1 MNALVGK
8 AVSKPDFV
16 PVTSELIRV
25 SKVPRRVMR
34 PEDMEWLADELTAR
48 LRKPRGTMRL
58 KPVQAWALYELGTV
72 GGLFGGITVGGGKTL
87 CSLLAPVV
95 MKAERALLIVPAGL
109 VEKTKRDKEVLEQHW
124 QLPLFI
130 RIMSYEWLGREQAGE
145 DKETGRKGALEE
157 WAPDLIVMDECHR
170 AKNNRSAAVARRLTR
185 FVRTHPKVRCVA
197 LSGTVTKRS
206 LHDYAHILT
215 WCLPAKL
222 LPIPTHYND
231 LNLWA
236 DALDEKKNEVRIVDP
251 GALEI
256 LCADEGDKDLWK
268 TDRKLAARRTYR
280 RRLVET
286 PGVVATYETG
296 VDASLVIRGKAVE
309 VGPSVDEAFL
319 TLRTTWET
327 PDGWSIP
334 DALTFA
340 RHARELALGFYYVW
354 SPRPP
359 VEWQQAR
366 KAWHQYVREI
376 LKHSRTHDSEK
387 QVRNAE
393 LHVALKILPPEWH
406 AYVKE
411 LASPPK
417 DETKR
422 TLTTPDQRLLA
433 SVQCAEA
440 IKSQSPADEPKIEG
454 VLAMLAWR
462 GVQDTFEPNTVP
474 VWIDS
479 AACEFAA
486 AWAKKNAGII
496 WTEHKCV
503 GERLRDEFGLAYY
516 GRKGLD
522 TNGRFIDDHDKSKA
536 LVASRPANSEGR
548 NLQGWSKNLI
558 MSFLPN
564 GARNEQC
571 LGRTHRPGQLADE
584 VEVEFLVSCE
594 EHLLA
599 LDQALRDARYIESST
614 GAPQKLLL
622 ATIDVDEKT
631 LRGFGPRWESND

>member
-1 MNALVGK
+1 MNALTGK

-25 SKVPRRVMR
+25 SKVPRRVMSAA
-34 PEDMEWLADELTAR
+34 DMEWLADELTAR

-72 GGLFGGITVGGGKTL
+72 GGLFGPVTVGGGKTL
-87 CSLLAPVV
+87 VSLLAPVI
-95 MKAERALLIVPAGL
+95 MKAERPLLIVPAGL

-124 QLPLFI
+124 QLPLFV

-157 WAPDLIVMDECHR
+157 WAPDLIIMDECHR
-170 AKNNRSAAVARRLTR
+170 AKNSRSAAVARRLTR
-185 FVRTHPKVRCVA
+185 HVRTHPKVRCVA

-215 WCLPAKL
+215 WCLPAKI
-222 LPIPTHYND
+222 LPIPTHWND
-231 LNLWA
+231 LSLWA
-236 DALDEKKNEVRIVDP
+236 EALDEKKNESRIVDP

-256 LCADEGDKDLWK
+256 LCADDGDKELWQ

-286 PGVVATYETG
+286 PGVVATYETD
-296 VDASLVIRGKAVE
+296 VDASLVIRGVKVE
-309 VGPSVDEAFL
+309 VGPAVDEAFT
-319 TLRTTWET
+319 TLRTIWET

-340 RHARELALGFYYVW
+340 RHARELALGFYLVW
-354 SPRPP
+354 DPRPP
-359 VEWQQAR
+359 IEWQRAR
-366 KAWHQYVREI
+366 KAWHQFVRAT
-376 LKHSRTHDSEK
+376 LKHSRTYDSEK
-387 QVRNAE
+387 QVRNLA
-393 LHVALKILPPEWH
+393 LHTAAKLLGEQWH
-406 AYVKE
+406 AHVKE

-422 TLTTPDQRLLA
+422 MLKTPEQRLACSQALIGQLA
-433 SVQCAEA
+433 SQDS
-440 IKSQSPADEPKIEG
+440 KSIEG
-454 VLAMLAWR
+454 VLAMIAWK
-462 GVQDTFEPNTVP
+462 GVQDTFVPNTVP

-496 WTEHKCV
+496 WTEHRCV
-503 GERLRDEFGLAYY
+503 GERLRTEFGLTYY

-522 TNGRFIDDHDKSKA
+522 ANGKFIDDHDKSKA

-548 NLQGWSKNLI
+548 NLQGWSKSLI
-558 MSFLPN
+558 MSLLPN
-564 GARNEQC
+564 GARNEQL
-571 LGRTHRPGQLADE
+571 LGRLHRPGQIADE
-584 VEVEFLVSCE
+584 VEFEFVVSCE

-622 ATIDVDEKT
+622 STYDVDQNT
-631 LRGFGPRWESND
+631 LRGIGPRWNAE